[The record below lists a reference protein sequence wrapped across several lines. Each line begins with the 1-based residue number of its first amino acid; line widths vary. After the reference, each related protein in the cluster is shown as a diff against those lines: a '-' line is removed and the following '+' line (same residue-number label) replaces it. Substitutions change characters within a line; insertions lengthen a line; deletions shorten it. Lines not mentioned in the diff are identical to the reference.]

1 MNLRVEFQHK
11 SLSAAII
18 NIITQRR
25 QETVTHLFPQASKS
39 LQ

>member
-1 MNLRVEFQHK
+1 MDLRVESQQK

-18 NIITQRR
+18 YIITQRR
-25 QETVTHLFPQASKS
+25 QETVAHLFLQASKS